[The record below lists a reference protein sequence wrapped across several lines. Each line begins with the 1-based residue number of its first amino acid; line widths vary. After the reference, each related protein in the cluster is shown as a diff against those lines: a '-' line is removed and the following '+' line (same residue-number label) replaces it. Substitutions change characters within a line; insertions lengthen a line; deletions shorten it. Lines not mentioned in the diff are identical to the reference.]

1 MQIYID
7 FLTEGVSLDWKMYID
22 PTISLDSRGIV
33 LNGTFYRY
41 VQIARI
47 SIDGKTKTFVEAFV
61 YAKRDDVVSGGAK
74 ELLNAKNLSIPAM
87 TFLVENLAP
96 KCISP
101 LSNNVQDISDV
112 DLKKYAR
119 SMAVNLARKNREQ
132 KNS

>member
-1 MQIYID
+1 MD

-22 PTISLDSRGIV
+22 PSISMDSRGIT

-61 YAKRDDVVSGGAK
+61 YAKRDEVVSDGAK

-101 LSNNVQDISDV
+101 LSNEIKKISDV

-119 SMAVNLARKNREQ
+119 GMAVHLARKGRE
-132 KNS
+132 KD

>member
-1 MQIYID
+1 MQIYMD
-7 FLTEGVSLDWKMYID
+7 FLNDGDMDWKMYID
-22 PTISLDSRGIV
+22 PSISLDSRGIT
-33 LNGTFYRY
+33 LSGTFYRY

-61 YAKRDDVVSGGAK
+61 YAKRDEVVSDGAK
-74 ELLNAKNLSIPAM
+74 ELLNAKNLSIPVM

-101 LSNNVQDISDV
+101 LSNEVQKISDV

-119 SMAVNLARKNREQ
+119 GMAVHLARKGRE
-132 KNS
+132 KD

>member
-1 MQIYID
+1 MQIYMD
-7 FLTEGVSLDWKMYID
+7 LLNDDGVLFWKMYID
-22 PTISLDSRGIV
+22 PSISLDSRGIT
-33 LNGTFYRY
+33 LNGSFYRY

-61 YAKRDDVVSGGAK
+61 YAKRDEVVSGGAK

-101 LSNNVQDISDV
+101 LSNDVQKIPDDE
-112 DLKKYAR
+112 LKKYAR
-119 SMAVNLARKNREQ
+119 GMAVSLARKNREQ